1 MVYSDIKIV
10 AERVQTEKIEFYQI
24 ENFLTKYECN
34 NLIEIMKPRLTP
46 SKVVNNDT
54 NYASQPEK
62 VDTNFRTSSTCHFQK
77 DENILISILDSKIS
91 LTVGL
96 DSKHGE
102 PVQGQHYLPGQEF
115 KTHLDPFPLNEQNAV
130 HLRRGGQRTW
140 TFMIYLND
148 VESGGETVFPEI
160 PLTFIPKAGKAIFWN
175 NLTIDSKG
183 DTIINNYA
191 SHCGWPVFS
200 GEKYILTKWFREL
213 YFK

>member
-10 AERVQTEKIEFYQI
+10 AERVQTENIEFYQI

-34 NLIEIMKPRLTP
+34 NLIEIMKPKLIP
-46 SKVVNNDT
+46 S
-54 NYASQPEK
+54 
-62 VDTNFRTSSTCHFQK
+62 NFHTSSTCHFQK

-115 KTHLDPFPLNEQNAV
+115 NTHFDPFSPNEQNAV
-130 HLRRGGQRTW
+130 HLNKGGQRTW

-160 PLTFIPKAGKAIFWN
+160 PLLFIPKAGKAIFWN

-200 GEKYILTKWFREL
+200 GEKYILTKWFRES

>member
-10 AERVQTEKIEFYQI
+10 AERIQTENIEFYQI
-24 ENFLTKYECN
+24 ENFLTKYECD
-34 NLIEIMKPRLTP
+34 NLVEIMKPRLIP
-46 SKVVNNDT
+46 SKVINQDS

-62 VDTNFRTSSTCHFQK
+62 VDANFRTSSTCYFQN

-115 KTHLDPFPLNEQNAV
+115 KTHFDPFSPNEQNAA
-130 HLRRGGQRTW
+130 HLSKGGQRTW
-140 TFMIYLND
+140 TFMVYLND
-148 VESGGETVFPEI
+148 VESGGETEFPVI
-160 PLTFIPKAGKAIFWN
+160 PLTVIPKAGKAIFWN

-183 DTIINNYA
+183 DKIINNYA
-191 SHCGWPVFS
+191 SHCGRPVVS
-200 GEKYILTKWFREL
+200 GEKYILTKWFREF